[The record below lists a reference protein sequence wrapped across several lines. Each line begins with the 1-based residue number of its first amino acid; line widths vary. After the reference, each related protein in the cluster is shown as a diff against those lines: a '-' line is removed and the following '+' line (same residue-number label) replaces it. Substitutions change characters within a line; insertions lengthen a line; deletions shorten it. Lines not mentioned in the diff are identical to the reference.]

1 MQKSGST
8 GTQTLERGLS
18 VIAAVADG
26 ADDLGKISLAIGLSR
41 STTQRLAAMLVRERM
56 LRIEAGSYLLG
67 PKLIELGFRAREQ
80 IPLTALAR
88 PHLETLAT
96 KTQDSVHLVLPEGRE
111 VLYIDKLPGRRGYE
125 LRSRIGSRMPM
136 ALTGVGKA
144 LMLDMSPD
152 EWRVLYDDAVAGAQT
167 VTVNGGRPL
176 PWTDFCAAMY
186 RYAQRGYAFDL
197 AENEFGVRC
206 VSAPIR
212 DAGGHIVAAVSV
224 AAAEP
229 WMDDD
234 RMEAV
239 APLVMECALAVSLG
253 IGWHGNAGRRLSSDI
268 CAKEQGK

>member
-26 ADDLGKISLAIGLSR
+26 ADDLSKISLAIGLSR

-56 LRIEAGSYLLG
+56 LRIEAGAYLLG

-88 PHLETLAT
+88 PHLETLAS
-96 KTQDSVHLVLPEGRE
+96 KTQDSVHLVLPEGHE
-111 VLYIDKLPGRRGYE
+111 VLYIDKIPGRRGYE

-144 LMLDMSPD
+144 LMLDMSP
-152 EWRVLYDDAVAGAQT
+152 EKWQALYDDAVTGTET
-167 VTVNGGRPL
+167 VTVSGGRPL
-176 PWTDFCAAMY
+176 PWKDFCAAMS
-186 RYAQRGYAFDL
+186 RYARRGYAFDL

-212 DAGGHIVAAVSV
+212 DAGGHIIAAVSV

-239 APLVMECALAVSLG
+239 APLVLECALAVSLG
-253 IGWHGNAGRRLSSDI
+253 IGWHGDTNAGLSTY
-268 CAKEQGK
+268 AGTKEPSK